1 MNLSIRKIKK
11 KDLLLVY
18 NWSNDNLVRKNS
30 INKKKILLK
39 NHTEWFKKKIKS
51 NKDMIYI
58 SRINSEPFGMV
69 RMEKKKNFFYLSYL
83 V

>member
-69 RMEKKKNFFYLSYL
+69 RMEKKKIFFI
-83 V
+83 